1 MDSRKTDISLLKI
14 LQKDPT
20 ITQRGIAAEIGLSL
34 GTVNYCLK
42 KLVEKGWVKTNNF
55 RYSNNKKSY
64 SYLLTT
70 KRIKEKEYQ
79 QIKQE
84 IIMLK
89 RRSLVAKI
97 YIAGHKGMS
106 K

>member
-70 KRIKEKEYQ
+70 KGIKEKKRLIIEFIACKEKEYQ

-84 IIMLK
+84 IKMLK
-89 RRSLVAKI
+89 KEV
-97 YIAGHKGMS
+97 
-106 K
+106 

>member
-20 ITQRGIAAEIGLSL
+20 ITQRGIAAEVGLSL

-70 KRIKEKEYQ
+70 KGIKEKKRLIIEFIACKEKEYQ
-79 QIKQE
+79 QIKRE
-84 IIMLK
+84 IARLK
-89 RRSLVAKI
+89 KEVS
-97 YIAGHKGMS
+97 
-106 K
+106 

>member
-1 MDSRKTDISLLKI
+1 MDSGKTDISLLKI

-70 KRIKEKEYQ
+70 KGIKEKKRLIIEFIACKEKEYQ
-79 QIKQE
+79 QIKRE
-84 IIMLK
+84 IARLK
-89 RRSLVAKI
+89 KEVS
-97 YIAGHKGMS
+97 
-106 K
+106 

>member
-70 KRIKEKEYQ
+70 KGIKEKNRLIIEFIACKEKEYQ

-84 IIMLK
+84 IKMLK
-89 RRSLVAKI
+89 KEV
-97 YIAGHKGMS
+97 
-106 K
+106 

>member
-20 ITQRGIAAEIGLSL
+20 ITQRGIAAEVGLSL
-34 GTVNYCLK
+34 GKVNYCLK
-42 KLVEKGWVKTNNF
+42 KLAEKGRVKT
-55 RYSNNKKSY
+55 NKKSY

>member
-70 KRIKEKEYQ
+70 KGIKEKKRLIIEFIACKEKEYQ
-79 QIKQE
+79 RIKQE

-89 RRSLVAKI
+89 KEVS
-97 YIAGHKGMS
+97 
-106 K
+106 